1 MFIVIEEKTGKLFGT
16 DNQTIVTVYL
26 KRKLNLLIKIKDADN
41 ILNNMMVGEK
51 NTFAGKH
58 GALISVLR
66 IPRYQEMNDYS
77 LELKTLINYDTMRS
91 KQHSIPIS
99 DTDYEY

>member
-51 NTFAGKH
+51 NT
-58 GALISVLR
+58 
-66 IPRYQEMNDYS
+66 S
-77 LELKTLINYDTMRS
+77 LS
-91 KQHSIPIS
+91 
-99 DTDYEY
+99 